1 MAFFTSQTRPLR
13 RETSQRRHPE
23 VFVAV
28 ISLPLAVTD
37 VCRCRIL
44 SRLLFEIIF
53 FFSERRVYCIFFCV
67 HFREVTKHTTYFM
80 NFTEKTKDKNRTFLV
95 SMNVT
100 RLFTSILQ
108 NEGIEKVCRA
118 YENFYKATHLFKHI
132 TCEKC
137 LHLSSKKIIF
147 QFNGKLHLQ
156 THGTAMSTKTAV
168 FLCQHFHGIYWNTK
182 SKQNHL

>member
-1 MAFFTSQTRPLR
+1 MGGADSQGG
-13 RETSQRRHPE
+13 EGQ
-23 VFVAV
+23 
-28 ISLPLAVTD
+28 SLGTKD
-37 VCRCRIL
+37 TL
-44 SRLLFEIIF
+44 SIGPVHTHWSHVLINPVSDIYKLF
-53 FFSERRVYCIFFCV
+53 FFSERRAYCIFFLSTFAGSNQRYHV
-67 HFREVTKHTTYFM
+67 LM